1 MAPCSAAR
9 THPTLRKL
17 LVYRTNMSQAF
28 SSEWETFFT
37 ELARVVASAN
47 NQRGLANEDFSEYV
61 TAGNDHHVI
70 ITINNMNLEK
80 LFGIPFA

>member
-9 THPTLRKL
+9 THPTLRTL
-17 LVYRTNMSQAF
+17 LVCMYRTQTF
-28 SSEWETFFT
+28 SSELETFFT
-37 ELARVVASAN
+37 ELAQVLITRGALQTRISASMYCS
-47 NQRGLANEDFSEYV
+47 G
-61 TAGNDHHVI
+61 TAGNDHVI